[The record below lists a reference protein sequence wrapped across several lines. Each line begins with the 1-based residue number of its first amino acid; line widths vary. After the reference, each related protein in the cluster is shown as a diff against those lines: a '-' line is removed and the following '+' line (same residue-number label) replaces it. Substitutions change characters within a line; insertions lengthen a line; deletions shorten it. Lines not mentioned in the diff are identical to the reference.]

1 MVRIRRS
8 FPVRRLS
15 PKEAIARAEELCD
28 KLRKM
33 TLPPTN
39 WNMSLEEWRSI

>member
-1 MVRIRRS
+1 MVKIRRS
-8 FPVRRLS
+8 FPARRLS
-15 PKEAIARAEELCD
+15 PKEAIAKANELCI

-39 WNMSLEEWRSI
+39 WNMDLVEWRSI